1 MMILL
6 MYTTPLIYLYLRKR
20 KLAWAS
26 VFLLLLY
33 TISWSQSLQFKGTNV
48 VNWVT
53 GSWISL
59 LVIMLV
65 LLLIA
70 VSLLVRSWFAL
81 STRAILVSALVIA
94 LLAGFIYLS
103 KWFVWELLE
112 LLLYGYAP
120 LYILLL
126 FVIGLITYER

>member
-1 MMILL
+1 M
-6 MYTTPLIYLYLRKR
+6 
-20 KLAWAS
+20 
-26 VFLLLLY
+26 LLY